1 MFIVWRSKNKILR
14 VLAAAAL
21 LTAIVYVFTP
31 LTAAGQEGS
40 PTGFFTN
47 TRYLIPGLV
56 LAMVMLPLAR
66 PLRAPDRRAQIT
78 LIFLGVVYWVT
89 VLTTPQW
96 YTTYIFGAIFLTLA
110 LVWVPAALGLGRS
123 RGVLSR
129 RIVMIAG
136 AVVLLAAVVLGRAQ
150 QVQYADQHYTNTGLF
165 LQDGGPEKAYAYAQK
180 LQHQRIGIVGDSEII
195 FGQYGFFGNPP
206 TNEVEYIG
214 VPGPHGSYR
223 LATSCPQFIERVNA
237 GNYDYLI
244 MSRATE
250 DSRESPEY
258 GRILLPRLRV
268 GERRPGAGTESRRAD
283 DPAAAGLRLQG
294 EWSALGAVLP
304 DQSGRKNS
312 SQKKK
317 RRKKSRWKRKRNRKK
332 KKRRTPKRRKKK
344 AEEAEVE

>member
-1 MFIVWRSKNKILR
+1 
-14 VLAAAAL
+14 
-21 LTAIVYVFTP
+21 
-31 LTAAGQEGS
+31 
-40 PTGFFTN
+40 
-47 TRYLIPGLV
+47 
-56 LAMVMLPLAR
+56 MLPLAR
-66 PLRAPDRRAQIT
+66 PLRAPERHAQIT

-89 VLTTPQW
+89 VFTTPQW
-96 YTTYIFGAIFLTLA
+96 YTTYIFGTIFLTLA

-129 RIVMIAG
+129 RIVTIAG
-136 AVVLLAAVVLGRAQ
+136 VVVLLAAVVLGRAQ

-206 TNEVEYIG
+206 TNEVDYIG

-223 LATSCPQFIERVNA
+223 LATTCPQFIERVNA

-258 GRILLPRLRV
+258 GHFYFPV
-268 GERRPGAGTESRRAD
+268 YEWVKD
-283 DPAAAGLRLQG
+283 DPALELKVEEPTIQPQADYVFKVNGQL
-294 EWSALGAVLP
+294 SA
-304 DQSGRKNS
+304 QSCPTKA
-312 SQKKK
+312 QEDLFEEEEAQEEVAQEAEAQQEEEEKKDAEA
-317 RRKKSRWKRKRNRKK
+317 
-332 KKRRTPKRRKKK
+332 PEEEG
-344 AEEAEVE
+344 EEAEVE